1 MKRIMYVLI
10 TAAGLLWSNPAFI
23 SPATAEPLIKLPET
37 PIRSCRRGRAK
48 LYDECSNQ
56 KRLFAAALDRAN
68 AEGKTLLVSY
78 GAEWC
83 IWCHVFD
90 AYLNGEKSRFSY
102 KFASPDAPNMFR
114 RATLYEREKSDV
126 SAKAAAL
133 QNFAANNFV
142 LVHIDAQY
150 APRGD
155 AVLKRTRALAHYNGG
170 LPFIFTV
177 NKSGRYAAH
186 LFYNRVETRRDSTD
200 WYRGYNRQ
208 KLIAELKRVKA
219 AAQR

>member
-1 MKRIMYVLI
+1 MKRIVYVLI
-10 TAAGLLWSNPAFI
+10 TAAGLLWSNPVFN
-23 SPATAEPLIKLPET
+23 SPASAEPLIKFPDT
-37 PIRSCRRGRAK
+37 PVRSCRRGRAK

-56 KRLFAAALDRAN
+56 KRLFAAALTHAN

-90 AYLNGEKSRFSY
+90 AYINGEKSRFSY
-102 KFASPDAPNMFR
+102 KFATPDAPNRFR

-133 QNFAANNFV
+133 QKFVADNFV

-150 APRGD
+150 APYGD
-155 AVLKRTRALAHYNGG
+155 AVLENTGALPHSDGSIPYV
-170 LPFIFTV
+170 FTV

-186 LFYNRVETRRDSTD
+186 MFYDRVETRRDSTD

-208 KLIAELKRVKA
+208 NLTSELERMKA

>member
-1 MKRIMYVLI
+1 MKRIIYVLI
-10 TAAGLLWSNPAFI
+10 AAAGLFYSNPVFI
-23 SPATAEPLIKLPET
+23 SPATAEPLVKFPET
-37 PIRSCRRGRAK
+37 PIQSCRRGRAK
-48 LYDECSNQ
+48 LYDECSDQ
-56 KRLFAAALDRAN
+56 TRLFAAALDRAN

-126 SAKAAAL
+126 STEASAL
-133 QNFAANNFV
+133 QGFVADNFV

-150 APRGD
+150 APHGET
-155 AVLKRTRALAHYNGG
+155 VLEISRASAHYDGG
-170 LPFIFTV
+170 LPYIFTV
-177 NKSGRYAAH
+177 DKSGQYAAH
-186 LFYNRVETRRDSTD
+186 MFYDRVEIRRDSAD
-200 WYRGYNRQ
+200 WYRGYNR
-208 KLIAELKRVKA
+208 KNLIAELKRIKA
-219 AAQR
+219 ASQR